1 MATPES
7 RLNLKA
13 SLCRFCGTPLSRTF
27 VDLGVAPPSNSY
39 LRTGDLARSEIHHPL
54 HAYVCDSC
62 HLVQLEEFETPEQIF
77 SDYAYF
83 SSYSQS
89 WLRHCEK
96 YCRTIG
102 AQLGLGRHSQVIEI
116 ASNDGYLL
124 KNFTAAGIR
133 VLGVEPAAN
142 VARVAMD
149 KGIPTMVAFFG
160 RETAKRLV
168 GNGVRA
174 DLLIA
179 NNVMAHVPN
188 LNDFIGGM
196 KIVLAPQGVVTVE
209 FPHLLNLMNEVQFD
223 TIYHEHF
230 SYFSLITASAVFA
243 AHGMRLF
250 DVEKLPTHGGSL
262 RIYGC
267 HEDARHETTEN
278 VTALLAEEHDAGL
291 DGNEA
296 YSGFEDRVRRVKRSL
311 LRFLTAAKD
320 DGRSV
325 VGYGAAAKGNTL
337 LNYCGIGR
345 EFIDYVVDANPHKQ
359 GLFLPGS
366 RIPICAP
373 KRIRETRPDYVLIL
387 PWNLE
392 DEIVAANAD
401 IATWGGRFVVPI
413 PDVRVIG

>member
-13 SLCRFCGTPLSRTF
+13 SPCRFCGTPLSRTF
-27 VDLGVAPPSNSY
+27 VDLGASPPSNSY
-39 LRTGDLARSEIHHPL
+39 LRASDLARSEVHHPL
-54 HAYVCDSC
+54 HAYVCESC

-89 WLRHCEK
+89 WLKHCEK
-96 YCRTIG
+96 YCRKIA
-102 AQLGLGRHSQVIEI
+102 AQLGLDRYSQVIEV

-124 KNFTAAGIR
+124 KNFMAAGIR

-142 VARVAMD
+142 VAKVAMD

-160 RETAKRLV
+160 RETARRLL

-230 SYFSLITASAVFA
+230 SYFSFMTAKAVFS

-267 HEDARHETTEN
+267 HQDAGHETTDN
-278 VTALLAEEHDAGL
+278 VAALLAEESDAGL
-291 DGNEA
+291 DRVEA

-311 LRFLTAAKD
+311 LRFLTEAKD
-320 DGRSV
+320 EGRSV

-337 LNYCGIGR
+337 LNYCGVGP

-373 KRIRETRPDYVLIL
+373 NRIRETRPDYVLIL

-392 DEIVAANAD
+392 DEIVAENAD

-413 PDVRVIG
+413 PDVRVI